1 MSTRSKRP
9 SQMEQA
15 RRRGKLL
22 EYIMAW
28 KRQELPKQMAEM
40 PLDQVKAFAQVV
52 PEPLDLAAALTAQPG
67 VSLIAEVKRASPSK
81 GLIARDWDP
90 ERIAE
95 TYARNGAAAI
105 SCLTDAR
112 FFQGKLA
119 YLTAIKERLQAINRP
134 VPVLR
139 KDFLFHE
146 YQIYESRMAGA
157 DAVLLIVAVLGDRQL
172 RELLEL
178 THQLGMQAL
187 VEVHDPAEVER
198 ALAVDARIIGINNR
212 DLRTFTVDLETTAQL
227 RALIPEDRV
236 VVSESGIRSPEDV
249 GRVAE
254 MGVDAI
260 LVGETFCKLPQGQR
274 GAAVREFVRAGRKTK
289 KEKRGPGEG
298 RS

>member
-1 MSTRSKRP
+1 MPTRSKRP

-40 PLDQVKAFAQVV
+40 PLDQVKAFAQVT

-95 TYARNGAAAI
+95 TYARHGAAAI

-112 FFQGKLA
+112 FFQGKLEH
-119 YLTAIKERLQAINRP
+119 LTAIKERLQAIKRP

-146 YQIYESRMAGA
+146 HQIYESRMAGA
-157 DAVLLIVAVLGDRQL
+157 DAVLLIVAVLSDRQL
-172 RELLEL
+172 RELLGL
-178 THQLGMQAL
+178 TRRLGMQAL
-187 VEVHDPAEVER
+187 VEVHDPEEVKR

-212 DLRTFTVDLETTAQL
+212 DLRTFTVELETTARL
-227 RALIPEDRV
+227 RALIPQDRV
-236 VVSESGIRSPEDV
+236 VVSESGIRTPEDV
-249 GRVAE
+249 HRVAE

-260 LVGETFCKLPQGQR
+260 LVGETFCRLPQSKR
-274 GAAVREFVRAGRKTK
+274 GAKVQEFVQAGR
-289 KEKRGPGEG
+289 RRQG
-298 RS
+298 